1 MTVVVFNKDLNGVS
15 KTGKR
20 LTSPAIEISGK
31 ETWSCPQDQHTRQ
44 RRIWDEERKAGV
56 DT

>member
-31 ETWSCPQDQHTRQ
+31 ETWSCQQDQHTRQ
-44 RRIWDEERKAGV
+44 RRIWDDERKAGV